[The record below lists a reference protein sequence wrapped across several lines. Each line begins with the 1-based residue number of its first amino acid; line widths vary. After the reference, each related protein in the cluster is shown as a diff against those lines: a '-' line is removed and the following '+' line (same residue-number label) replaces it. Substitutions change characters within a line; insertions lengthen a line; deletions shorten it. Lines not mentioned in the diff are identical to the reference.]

1 MQTLFYLF
9 SNLFHIY
16 GMYMFANVFFQERSR
31 SRKLEAALYTAY
43 FAINSGAYLLF
54 HNWAITLASNILPFF
69 AITFLYKEGMI
80 RRVLNVAAIYA
91 ITMGCDVLVMTLQN
105 MMHIESAVISEGF
118 ATSLVII
125 AAADL
130 SNKCLHMKKD
140 ILGRTPAM
148 YYVTLLFVPLGSIFI
163 AYFAAKG
170 LNAVSLITAVI
181 LLLINIDIFYLYDN
195 VIDLFSERCERE
207 VMESQNKAIQNQ
219 LEVVQQSQLRIRC
232 LKHDMDNHF
241 LRLKDLIEKEKYAEA
256 LEYLETVKSST
267 AADKKLIDS
276 GNDLIDSMLNYKLA
290 RLHDN
295 IEQKYDIV
303 VPKDLSFTEFDLNVI
318 IGNLADNVL
327 EALDQLPADE
337 PKKLEISIR
346 YKQGYLKVY
355 FGNTFDGIMPED
367 GSRKRDHENHGL
379 GLKSVERIVHKYG
392 GDMRAKVSDN
402 WYEISLIMYAA

>member
-105 MMHIESAVISEGF
+105 MMHIESAVFSEGF

-195 VIDLFSERCERE
+195 VIDFFSERCERE

-219 LEVVQQSQLRIRC
+219 LDVVQQSQLRIRC
-232 LKHDMDNHF
+232 LKHDMDNHL

-327 EALDQLPADE
+327 EALDQLLADE

>member
-1 MQTLFYLF
+1 
-9 SNLFHIY
+9 
-16 GMYMFANVFFQERSR
+16 MYMFANVFFQERSR

-105 MMHIESAVISEGF
+105 MMHIESAVFSEGF

-140 ILGRTPAM
+140 ILGKTPAM

-195 VIDLFSERCERE
+195 VIDLLSERCERE

-219 LEVVQQSQLRIRC
+219 LDVVQQSQLRIRC
-232 LKHDMDNHF
+232 LKHDMDNHL

>member
-16 GMYMFANVFFQERSR
+16 GMYMFANVFFQERCR

-43 FAINSGAYLLF
+43 FALNSGAYLLF

-69 AITFLYKEGMI
+69 AITFFYKEGMI

-105 MMHIESAVISEGF
+105 MMHIESAVFSEGF

-125 AAADL
+125 AAADI

-232 LKHDMDNHF
+232 LKHDMDNHL

-295 IEQKYDIV
+295 IAQKYDIV

-318 IGNLADNVL
+318 IGNLADNAL
-327 EALDQLPADE
+327 EALEQLPADE
-337 PKKLEISIR
+337 PKKLEISIC

>member
-105 MMHIESAVISEGF
+105 MMHIESAVFSEGF

-140 ILGRTPAM
+140 ILGKTPAM
-148 YYVTLLFVPLGSIFI
+148 YYVTLLFVPLGNIFI

-219 LEVVQQSQLRIRC
+219 LDVVQQSQLRIRC
-232 LKHDMDNHF
+232 LKHDMDNHL

-295 IEQKYDIV
+295 IAQKYDIV

-318 IGNLADNVL
+318 IGNLADNAL
-327 EALDQLPADE
+327 EALEQLPADE

-402 WYEISLIMYAA
+402 WYEISLIMYTA

>member
-105 MMHIESAVISEGF
+105 MMHIESAVFSEGF

-148 YYVTLLFVPLGSIFI
+148 YYVTLLFVPLGSIII

-219 LEVVQQSQLRIRC
+219 LDVVQQSQLRIRC
-232 LKHDMDNHF
+232 LKHDMDNHL

>member
-1 MQTLFYLF
+1 VQTLFYLF

-105 MMHIESAVISEGF
+105 MMHIESAVFSEGF

-219 LEVVQQSQLRIRC
+219 LDVVQQSQLRIRC
-232 LKHDMDNHF
+232 LKHDMDNHL
-241 LRLKDLIEKEKYAEA
+241 LRLKELIEKEKYAEA

-367 GSRKRDHENHGL
+367 GSRKRDHDNHGL

>member
-105 MMHIESAVISEGF
+105 MMHIESAVFSEGF

-140 ILGRTPAM
+140 ILGKTPAM

-195 VIDLFSERCERE
+195 VIDLFSERCERA

-219 LEVVQQSQLRIRC
+219 LDVVQQSQLRIRC
-232 LKHDMDNHF
+232 LKHDMDNHL

>member
-16 GMYMFANVFFQERSR
+16 GMYMFANVFFQERCR

-43 FAINSGAYLLF
+43 FALNSGAYLLF

-69 AITFLYKEGMI
+69 AITFFYKEGMI

-105 MMHIESAVISEGF
+105 MMHIESAVFSEGF

-232 LKHDMDNHF
+232 LKHDMDNHL

-295 IEQKYDIV
+295 IAQKYDIV

-318 IGNLADNVL
+318 IGNLADNAL
-327 EALDQLPADE
+327 EALEQLPADE

>member
-1 MQTLFYLF
+1 
-9 SNLFHIY
+9 
-16 GMYMFANVFFQERSR
+16 MYMFANVFFQERCR

-43 FAINSGAYLLF
+43 FALNSGAYLLF

-69 AITFLYKEGMI
+69 AITFFYKEGMI

-105 MMHIESAVISEGF
+105 MMHIESAVFSEGF

-232 LKHDMDNHF
+232 LKHDMDNHL

-318 IGNLADNVL
+318 IGNLADNAL
-327 EALDQLPADE
+327 EALEQLPADE

>member
-16 GMYMFANVFFQERSR
+16 GMYMFANVFFQERCR

-43 FAINSGAYLLF
+43 FALNSGAYLLF

-69 AITFLYKEGMI
+69 AITFFYKEGMI

-105 MMHIESAVISEGF
+105 MMHIESAVFSEGF

-125 AAADL
+125 AAADI

-232 LKHDMDNHF
+232 LKHDMDNHL

-295 IEQKYDIV
+295 IAQKYDIV

-318 IGNLADNVL
+318 IGNLADNAL
-327 EALDQLPADE
+327 EALEQLPADE
-337 PKKLEISIR
+337 RKKLEISIR

-402 WYEISLIMYAA
+402 WYEISLIMYTA

>member
-105 MMHIESAVISEGF
+105 MMHIESAVFSEGF

-140 ILGRTPAM
+140 ILGKTPAM

-170 LNAVSLITAVI
+170 LNAVLLITAVI

-219 LEVVQQSQLRIRC
+219 LDVVQQSQLRIRC
-232 LKHDMDNHF
+232 LKHDMDNHL

>member
-105 MMHIESAVISEGF
+105 MMHIESAVFSEGF

-148 YYVTLLFVPLGSIFI
+148 YYVTLLFVPLDSIFI

-327 EALDQLPADE
+327 EALEQLPADE

>member
-105 MMHIESAVISEGF
+105 MMHIESAVFSEGF

-140 ILGRTPAM
+140 ILGKTPAM

-219 LEVVQQSQLRIRC
+219 LDVVQQSQLRIRC
-232 LKHDMDNHF
+232 LKHDMDNHL

-367 GSRKRDHENHGL
+367 GGRKRDHDNHGL

>member
-80 RRVLNVAAIYA
+80 RWVLNVAAIYA

-105 MMHIESAVISEGF
+105 MMHIESAVFSEGF

-219 LEVVQQSQLRIRC
+219 LDVVQQSQLRIRC
-232 LKHDMDNHF
+232 LKHDMDNHL
-241 LRLKDLIEKEKYAEA
+241 LRLKELIEKEKYAEA

-367 GSRKRDHENHGL
+367 GSRKRDHDNHGL

>member
-105 MMHIESAVISEGF
+105 MMHIESAVFSEGF

-140 ILGRTPAM
+140 ILGKTPAM

-163 AYFAAKG
+163 AYFAANG

-219 LEVVQQSQLRIRC
+219 LDVVQQSQLRIRC
-232 LKHDMDNHF
+232 LKHDMDNHL

-367 GSRKRDHENHGL
+367 GSRKRDHDNHGL

>member
-105 MMHIESAVISEGF
+105 MMHIESAVFSEGF

-125 AAADL
+125 VAADL

-140 ILGRTPAM
+140 ILGKTPAM

-219 LEVVQQSQLRIRC
+219 LDVVQQSQLRIRC
-232 LKHDMDNHF
+232 LKHDMDNHL

>member
-105 MMHIESAVISEGF
+105 MMHIESAVFSEGF

-148 YYVTLLFVPLGSIFI
+148 YYVTLLFVPLSSIFI

-219 LEVVQQSQLRIRC
+219 LDVVQQSQLRIRC

-327 EALDQLPADE
+327 EALEQLPADE

>member
-16 GMYMFANVFFQERSR
+16 GMYMFANVFFQERCR
-31 SRKLEAALYTAY
+31 SRKLEVALYTAY
-43 FAINSGAYLLF
+43 FALNSGAYLLF

-69 AITFLYKEGMI
+69 AITFFYKEGMI

-105 MMHIESAVISEGF
+105 MMHIESAVFSEGF

-125 AAADL
+125 AAADI

-219 LEVVQQSQLRIRC
+219 LDVVQQSQLRIRC
-232 LKHDMDNHF
+232 LKHDMDNHL

-318 IGNLADNVL
+318 IGNLADNAL
-327 EALDQLPADE
+327 EALEQLPADE
-337 PKKLEISIR
+337 RKKLEISIR

-367 GSRKRDHENHGL
+367 GSRKRDHDNHGL

>member
-105 MMHIESAVISEGF
+105 MMHIESAVFSEGF

-140 ILGRTPAM
+140 ILGKTPAM

-195 VIDLFSERCERE
+195 MIDLFSERCERE

-219 LEVVQQSQLRIRC
+219 LDVVQQSQLRIRC
-232 LKHDMDNHF
+232 LKHDMNNHL

-367 GSRKRDHENHGL
+367 GSRKRDHDNHGL

>member
-105 MMHIESAVISEGF
+105 MMHIESAVFSEGF

-140 ILGRTPAM
+140 ILGKTPAM

-219 LEVVQQSQLRIRC
+219 LDVVQQSQLRIRC
-232 LKHDMDNHF
+232 LKHDMDNHL
-241 LRLKDLIEKEKYAEA
+241 LRLKVLIEKEKYAEA

>member
-16 GMYMFANVFFQERSR
+16 GMYMFANVFFQERCR

-43 FAINSGAYLLF
+43 FALNSGAYLLF

-69 AITFLYKEGMI
+69 AITFFYKEGMI

-105 MMHIESAVISEGF
+105 MMHIESAVFSEGF

-125 AAADL
+125 AAADI

-232 LKHDMDNHF
+232 LKHDMDNHL

-295 IEQKYDIV
+295 IAQKYDIV

-318 IGNLADNVL
+318 IGNLADNAL
-327 EALDQLPADE
+327 EALEQLPADE

>member
-105 MMHIESAVISEGF
+105 MMHIESAVFSEGF

-276 GNDLIDSMLNYKLA
+276 GNDLIDRMLNYKLA

-327 EALDQLPADE
+327 EALEQLPADE

>member
-105 MMHIESAVISEGF
+105 MMHIESAVFSEGF

-140 ILGRTPAM
+140 ILGKTPAM

-219 LEVVQQSQLRIRC
+219 LDVVQQSQLRIRC
-232 LKHDMDNHF
+232 LKHDMDNH
-241 LRLKDLIEKEKYAEA
+241 LPRLKDLIEKEKYAEA

-367 GSRKRDHENHGL
+367 GSRKRDHDNHGL

>member
-54 HNWAITLASNILPFF
+54 HNWAITLATNILPFF

-105 MMHIESAVISEGF
+105 MMHIESAVFSEGF

-140 ILGRTPAM
+140 ILGKTPAM

-170 LNAVSLITAVI
+170 LNAVSLITVVI

-207 VMESQNKAIQNQ
+207 VMESQNKSIQNQ
-219 LEVVQQSQLRIRC
+219 LDVVQQSQLRIRC
-232 LKHDMDNHF
+232 LKHDMDNHL

-367 GSRKRDHENHGL
+367 GSRKRDHDNHGL

>member
-105 MMHIESAVISEGF
+105 MMHIESAVFSEGF

-327 EALDQLPADE
+327 EALEQLPADE

>member
-105 MMHIESAVISEGF
+105 MMHIESAVFSEGF

-140 ILGRTPAM
+140 ILGKTPAM

-219 LEVVQQSQLRIRC
+219 LDVVQQSQLRIRC
-232 LKHDMDNHF
+232 LKHDMDNHL

-327 EALDQLPADE
+327 EALEQLPADE

>member
-1 MQTLFYLF
+1 
-9 SNLFHIY
+9 
-16 GMYMFANVFFQERSR
+16 MYMFANVFFQERSR

-105 MMHIESAVISEGF
+105 MMHIESAVFSEGF

-140 ILGRTPAM
+140 ILGKTPAM

-219 LEVVQQSQLRIRC
+219 LDVVQQSQLRIRC
-232 LKHDMDNHF
+232 LKHDMDTHL

-367 GSRKRDHENHGL
+367 GSRKRDHDNHGL

>member
-105 MMHIESAVISEGF
+105 MMHIESAVFSEGF

-140 ILGRTPAM
+140 ILGKTPAM

-219 LEVVQQSQLRIRC
+219 LDVVQQSQLRIRC
-232 LKHDMDNHF
+232 LKHDMDNHL

-379 GLKSVERIVHKYG
+379 CLKSVERIVHKYG

>member
-105 MMHIESAVISEGF
+105 MMHIESAVFSEGF

-140 ILGRTPAM
+140 ILGKTPAM
-148 YYVTLLFVPLGSIFI
+148 YYVTLLFVPLASIFI

-219 LEVVQQSQLRIRC
+219 LDVVQQSQLRIRC
-232 LKHDMDNHF
+232 LKHDMDNHL

-327 EALDQLPADE
+327 ETLDQLPADE

-367 GSRKRDHENHGL
+367 GSRKRDHDNHGL

>member
-69 AITFLYKEGMI
+69 AITFFYKEGMI

-105 MMHIESAVISEGF
+105 MMHIESAVFSEGF

-163 AYFAAKG
+163 AYFVAKG

-327 EALDQLPADE
+327 EALEQLPADE

>member
-16 GMYMFANVFFQERSR
+16 GMYMFANVFFQERCR

-43 FAINSGAYLLF
+43 FALNSGAYLLF

-69 AITFLYKEGMI
+69 AITFFYKEGMI

-105 MMHIESAVISEGF
+105 MMHIESAVFSEGF

-125 AAADL
+125 AAADI

-232 LKHDMDNHF
+232 LKHDMDNHL

-318 IGNLADNVL
+318 IGNLADNAL
-327 EALDQLPADE
+327 EALEQLPADE
-337 PKKLEISIR
+337 RKKLEISIR

>member
-31 SRKLEAALYTAY
+31 GRKLEAALYTAY

-69 AITFLYKEGMI
+69 AITFLYKEGRI

-105 MMHIESAVISEGF
+105 MMHIESAVFSEGF

-140 ILGRTPAM
+140 ILGKTPAM

-327 EALDQLPADE
+327 EALEQLPADE

>member
-43 FAINSGAYLLF
+43 FALNSGAYLLF

-69 AITFLYKEGMI
+69 AITFFYKEGMI

-105 MMHIESAVISEGF
+105 MMHIESAVFSEGF

-195 VIDLFSERCERE
+195 VIDLFSERCEKE

-327 EALDQLPADE
+327 EALEQLPADE

>member
-105 MMHIESAVISEGF
+105 MMHIESAVFSEGF

-170 LNAVSLITAVI
+170 LNPVSLITAVI

-195 VIDLFSERCERE
+195 VIDLFSERCEKE

-327 EALDQLPADE
+327 EALEQLPTDE

>member
-16 GMYMFANVFFQERSR
+16 GMYMFANVFFQERCR

-43 FAINSGAYLLF
+43 FALNSGAYLLF

-69 AITFLYKEGMI
+69 AITFFYKEGMI

-105 MMHIESAVISEGF
+105 MMHIESAVFSEGF
-118 ATSLVII
+118 ATSLVMI
-125 AAADL
+125 AAADI

-170 LNAVSLITAVI
+170 LNTVSLITAVI

-232 LKHDMDNHF
+232 LKHDMDNHL

-318 IGNLADNVL
+318 IGNLADNAL
-327 EALDQLPADE
+327 EALEQLPADE
-337 PKKLEISIR
+337 RKKLEISIR

-367 GSRKRDHENHGL
+367 GSRKRDHDNHGL

-402 WYEISLIMYAA
+402 WYEISLIMYTA

>member
-1 MQTLFYLF
+1 MQTLFCLF

-105 MMHIESAVISEGF
+105 MMHIESAVFSEGF

-140 ILGRTPAM
+140 ILGKTPAM

-219 LEVVQQSQLRIRC
+219 LDVVQQSQLRIRC
-232 LKHDMDNHF
+232 LKHDMDNHL

>member
-69 AITFLYKEGMI
+69 AITFFYKEGMI

-105 MMHIESAVISEGF
+105 MMHIESAVFSEGF

>member
-105 MMHIESAVISEGF
+105 MMHIESAVFSEGF

-140 ILGRTPAM
+140 ILGKTPAM

-219 LEVVQQSQLRIRC
+219 LDVVQQSQLRIRC
-232 LKHDMDNHF
+232 LKHDMDNHL

-367 GSRKRDHENHGL
+367 GSRKRDHDNYGL

>member
-1 MQTLFYLF
+1 VQTLFYLF

-105 MMHIESAVISEGF
+105 MMHIESAVFSEGF

-140 ILGRTPAM
+140 ILGKTPAM

-219 LEVVQQSQLRIRC
+219 LDVVQQSQLRIRC
-232 LKHDMDNHF
+232 LKHDMDNHL

-367 GSRKRDHENHGL
+367 GSRKRDHDNHGL

>member
-105 MMHIESAVISEGF
+105 MMHIESAVFSEGF

-219 LEVVQQSQLRIRC
+219 LDVVQQSQLRIRC
-232 LKHDMDNHF
+232 LKHDMDNHL

-295 IEQKYDIV
+295 IAQKYDIV

-318 IGNLADNVL
+318 IGNLADNAL
-327 EALDQLPADE
+327 EALEQLPADE

-402 WYEISLIMYAA
+402 WYEISLIMYTA